1 MIKFTNVS
9 KTFNQR
15 LVLKNI
21 NLKLPRNGL
30 ITIIGPSGCGK
41 TTLLNLLSGL
51 LPFEGDIEI
60 DNHHIGS
67 MSQKEMAEYRLKNF
81 GFIFQDFKL
90 FESESVIN
98 NIMFPLETASNC
110 HPETKMK
117 KCLELINLVGLKRSA
132 KQRVNKLSG
141 GEKQRVAIARALVNG
156 PKIILADEPTG
167 ALDSKTSTEIMELLE
182 TIARKSLVVMVTHDK
197 EISDKYSDQIIEM
210 KDGEVVN
217 IRYQE
222 KNRKEK
228 YIPLARLY
236 QSQKKPSI
244 PSSFLLHHTINSIKQ
259 KKWRTMIC
267 NSVTSLGLIGIGL
280 ATSLSTSISSN
291 IKKSYSQIIDDSKIT
306 IAKKNT
312 DQTIYGQYAASYYE
326 VMDLAD
332 KYQEDIYDVGV
343 TYHNAFESFFPQT
356 NCIALAD
363 TTYYSPI
370 QGLSVRHI
378 NEFKWLDVEKPDVI
392 YPEPIDYLRN
402 DQVVLALTIDMIQS
416 ICFELRIERTVTSLS
431 RYLQTNPLRIYFD
444 LRNDYWQ
451 YSDQQIVEV
460 VGFSLEKNAGIYHY
474 NHLWNE
480 HMFEERMRFPTSD
493 DIGGQSALP
502 WVLKK
507 IYYFYVQN
515 EVSDFLA
522 KARKKE
528 EFDPYIL
535 EIANKNYYPWMYR
548 EKTAKEIN
556 RVMVFANTLRLM
568 PARCYDYIQEISDEV
583 EHPIYGTYGGYAI
596 YPSSMMYGF
605 ANYMYFS
612 GSYDSLEDTIDINT
626 TLTVGMNEN
635 VSLPDDVLSG
645 HYSQSISG
653 GVNFNILDQQQI
665 YGRAPKDL
673 TEIVVSSGMVKTL
686 FPNEEAINK
695 KLHIAYLSSQA
706 LDGNGNV
713 IRTFKTTSINV
724 VGTINSEKNIIYHND
739 DWCIGF
745 FQIMLDV
752 SAFNLGINAMMVDVK
767 NQKHITDVVDDLK
780 KAFPDYEI
788 SEPMSEINKSVNQVC
803 TYIQIVL
810 SCFSLIAVIISSML
824 LSICNY
830 LYVLENKKD
839 IGLARCIGVNKKEA
853 RKFVITH
860 SVIMCLF
867 SFVLSSIELFVV
879 SFVISSEMAK
889 QMNTAFSFSFE
900 PMALVYMFALAF
912 FISIVSSLIIAYKMN
927 KLDPLTAL
935 KQ

>member
-1 MIKFTNVS
+1 
-9 KTFNQR
+9 
-15 LVLKNI
+15 
-21 NLKLPRNGL
+21 
-30 ITIIGPSGCGK
+30 
-41 TTLLNLLSGL
+41 
-51 LPFEGDIEI
+51 
-60 DNHHIGS
+60 
-67 MSQKEMAEYRLKNF
+67 
-81 GFIFQDFKL
+81 
-90 FESESVIN
+90 
-98 NIMFPLETASNC
+98 
-110 HPETKMK
+110 
-117 KCLELINLVGLKRSA
+117 
-132 KQRVNKLSG
+132 
-141 GEKQRVAIARALVNG
+141 
-156 PKIILADEPTG
+156 
-167 ALDSKTSTEIMELLE
+167 
-182 TIARKSLVVMVTHDK
+182 
-197 EISDKYSDQIIEM
+197 
-210 KDGEVVN
+210 
-217 IRYQE
+217 
-222 KNRKEK
+222 
-228 YIPLARLY
+228 
-236 QSQKKPSI
+236 
-244 PSSFLLHHTINSIKQ
+244 
-259 KKWRTMIC
+259 MIC

>member
-1 MIKFTNVS
+1 MIRFSHVS
-9 KTFNQR
+9 KEFGNR
-15 LVLKNI
+15 VVLNNI
-21 NLKLPRNGL
+21 NLKLPRTGL

-51 LPFEGDIEI
+51 LPFDGDIEI
-60 DNHHIGS
+60 DGHHIGL
-67 MSQKEMAEYRLKNF
+67 MSQKDMDEYRLKNF
-81 GFIFQDFKL
+81 GFVFQDFKL
-90 FESESVIN
+90 FEFESVIN
-98 NIMFPLETASNC
+98 NIMFPLETANSC
-110 HPETKMK
+110 HQETKMK
-117 KCLELINLVGLKRSA
+117 KCHELINLVGLKRNA

-167 ALDSKTSTEIMELLE
+167 ALDSKTSQEIMKLLE
-182 TIARKSLVVMVTHDK
+182 VISKKSLVVMVTHDK
-197 EISDKYSDQIIEM
+197 DIAKKYADQIIEM
-210 KDGEVVN
+210 KDGEILKVKH
-217 IRYQE
+217 QTKKE
-222 KNRKEK
+222 TEK
-228 YIPLARLY
+228 YVPISRLY

-332 KYQEDIYDVGV
+332 KYQKDIYDIGV
-343 TYHNAFESFFPQT
+343 TYHNPFESFFPQT

-363 TTYYSPI
+363 TTYYTPI

-378 NEFKWLDVEKPDVI
+378 NEFKWLDVEPPETI

-402 DQVVLALTIDMIQS
+402 DQVVLALTIDMIQQ
-416 ICFELRIERTVTSLS
+416 ICFNLRIERTVTSLS
-431 RYLQTNPLRIYFD
+431 HYLQTNELKIYFD

-451 YSDQQIVEV
+451 YSDQQIVQV
-460 VGFSLEKNAGIYHY
+460 VGFSLEKTAGIYHY

-493 DIGGQSALP
+493 NIGSQTQLP
-502 WVLKK
+502 WALKK
-507 IYYFYVQN
+507 IYYFYIQN
-515 EVSDFLA
+515 DVSSFLA
-522 KARKKE
+522 EARRKE
-528 EFDPYIL
+528 EFEPYIL
-535 EIANKNYYPWMYR
+535 EIANKTYYPWLYK
-548 EKTAKEIN
+548 EKSAKDIS
-556 RVMVFANTLRLM
+556 RVLIFANTLRLM
-568 PARCYDYIQEISDEV
+568 PAWYFNYIQDVSDEV
-583 EHPIYGTYGGYAI
+583 EHPVFGSYGGYAI

-612 GSYDSLEDTIDINT
+612 GNTDSLEETIDINT
-626 TLTVGMNEN
+626 TLTTEVNE
-635 VSLPDDVLSG
+635 SIELPTDVLSG

-653 GVNFNILDQQQI
+653 GVNFNILDQQVI
-665 YGRAPKDL
+665 NGRAPKDL
-673 TEIVVSSGMVKTL
+673 TEIVISSRMAKVL
-686 FPNEEAINK
+686 FPFEDALNK
-695 KLHIAYLSSQA
+695 EMHIAYLSSQTI
-706 LDGNGNV
+706 DGSGNV

-724 VGTINSEKNIIYHND
+724 VGIIDSDKNAIYHNE
-739 DWCIGF
+739 DWTIGF

-752 SAFNLGINAMMVDVK
+752 SAFNLGINALMVDVK
-767 NQKHITDVVDDLK
+767 NQKKIDKVVEKLK
-780 KAFPDYEI
+780 RAFPDYEI

-803 TYIQIVL
+803 TYIQIAL
-810 SCFSLIAVIISSML
+810 SCFSVIAVIISSML

-853 RKFVITH
+853 RKFVLTH
-860 SVIMCLF
+860 SVIMCLI

-879 SFVISSEMAK
+879 SLVISSEMAR
-889 QMNTAFSFSFE
+889 QMNTTFSFSFE
-900 PMALVYMFALAF
+900 PMALIYMFALAF
-912 FISIVSSLIIAYKMN
+912 FISIASSFVIAHRLN
-927 KLDPLTAL
+927 KLDPLSAL